1 MVFLSQLG
9 ARNGFFARDTVLLAR
24 FLITQINKWRNSMKV
39 TVIGAAGGIGQ
50 ALSLLLKL
58 GLPAGSDLA
67 LFDLAPF
74 TPGVAVDLSHIPTDV
89 KIEGFSKD
97 GLDTALA
104 GADIVMIPAGMPR
117 KPGMDRADLF
127 NANAGIIKG
136 LAESIVEHCPKAMV
150 GVITNPVNTTVPI
163 VAEVFKKA
171 GTYDAKRLFGV
182 TTLDVI
188 RSETF
193 VAQAKG
199 KSTADVI
206 VPVIGGHSGTTILPL
221 LSQVKDVT
229 FTDEEITSLTN
240 RIQNAGTEVVEAKAG
255 AGSATLSMGQAAARF
270 CLALAK
276 AMNGEKDIVEY
287 AYVEGNGEH
296 AEFFAQPMR
305 LGPDGVEELLPI
317 GELSAYET
325 QVLNDMKE
333 TLKGDVQK
341 GVDFVAG

>member
-1 MVFLSQLG
+1 
-9 ARNGFFARDTVLLAR
+9 
-24 FLITQINKWRNSMKV
+24 MKV

-50 ALSLLLKL
+50 ALSLLLKN

-67 LFDLAPF
+67 LFDLAPV

-89 KIEGFSKD
+89 KVTGYSKD
-97 GLDTALA
+97 SLGQALA
-104 GADIVMIPAGMPR
+104 DADVVMIPAGMPR

-136 LAESIVEHCPKAMV
+136 LAEAIVENCPKAMV

-193 VAQAKG
+193 VAEAKG
-199 KSTADVI
+199 LSVTEI
-206 VPVIGGHSGTTILPL
+206 TVPVIGGHSGTTILPL
-221 LSQVKDVT
+221 LSQVEGVE
-229 FTDEEITSLTN
+229 FTAQEVESLTV

-255 AGSATLSMGQAAARF
+255 GGSATLSMGQAGARF
-270 CLALAK
+270 CLSLVN
-276 AMNGEKDIVEY
+276 AMQGEAVVEY
-287 AYVEGNGEH
+287 AYVEGDGTH
-296 AEFFAQPMR
+296 AKFFAQPMR
-305 LGPDGVEELLPI
+305 LGPNGVEELLPI
-317 GELSAYET
+317 GDLSAYEEKA
-325 QVLNDMKE
+325 LADMMD

-341 GVDFVAG
+341 GVDFIG

>member
-1 MVFLSQLG
+1 
-9 ARNGFFARDTVLLAR
+9 
-24 FLITQINKWRNSMKV
+24 MKV

-50 ALSLLLKL
+50 ALSLLLKN

-67 LFDLAPF
+67 LFDLAPV

-89 KIEGFSKD
+89 KIAGYSKD
-97 GLDTALA
+97 DLGLALKD
-104 GADIVMIPAGMPR
+104 ADVVMIPAGMPR

-127 NANAGIIKG
+127 NANAGIIKN
-136 LAESIVEHCPKAMV
+136 LAEAIVENCPKAMV

-199 KSTADVI
+199 LSATEVT

-221 LSQVKDVT
+221 LSQVEGVE
-229 FTDEEITSLTN
+229 FTAEEIDSLTV

-255 AGSATLSMGQAAARF
+255 GGSATLSMGQAAARF
-270 CLALAK
+270 CLSLVH
-276 AMNGEKDIVEY
+276 AMQGEAVVEY
-287 AYVEGNGEH
+287 AYVEGDGTH
-296 AEFFAQPMR
+296 AQFFAQPMR
-305 LGPDGVEELLPI
+305 LGPNGVEELLPI
-317 GELSAYET
+317 GDLSAYEEKA
-325 QVLNDMKE
+325 LNDMMD

-341 GVDFVAG
+341 GVDFINA